1 MLTRKTKEGGEKRKV
16 LCETG
21 RAGKASLSP
30 LSQDCNGGAS
40 HIPGGGARAG
50 WAGGT
55 AYAKTLRQSMA
66 VSEECRGGQWGR
78 GRMRGEINQPS
89 GGRITQAL

>member
-40 HIPGGGARAG
+40 HIPGGGGAG
-50 WAGGT
+50 
-55 AYAKTLRQSMA
+55 RM
-66 VSEECRGGQWGR
+66 GR
-78 GRMRGEINQPS
+78 GNSLCKDPEAEHGCV
-89 GGRITQAL
+89 